1 MTAAETRRPGV
12 TCSPCHSLS
21 CPTTAAGLF
30 FAPAASRASLAPA
43 PGTWWTRVA
52 DRADAAIRP
61 LTSHAMP
68 MPNGTR
74 NPTLKTLSGR
84 LPLTQRTDRNIW
96 ALWWISFSRGSKQ
109 RAWADLR
116 VWWSCHVRKS
126 RCEGCW
132 SWSDV
137 DLTSFLPIKK
147 NKKKPDAWCT
157 FFLIHLCF
165 LPQCWKIFQQW
176 NCPISLLFVHHNE

>member
-30 FAPAASRASLAPA
+30 FAPAASGASLAPA

-96 ALWWISFSRGSKQ
+96 ALWWISFSRGSKR

-147 NKKKPDAWCT
+147 NLIAWCT